1 MSMKLY
7 RRHRGLR
14 PIRNNVYEDEEGKI
28 VYKVHTPGPLKP
40 MSGTTTISKA
50 VTTSQATS
58 PPFLPENSNVVA
70 QSHGQFREN
79 SNEDLED
86 DADSDSDS
94 DPGLVDGV
102 DSGRA
107 SNSRP
112 STSTSPTTSRRNSL
126 SESINFMYI
135 AQIDWKVFKSS
146 KIRFGIGHYSGM
158 EVLVKNLFRKEGLD
172 GR

>member
-14 PIRNNVYEDEEGKI
+14 PILNNVYEDDEGRI

-50 VTTSQATS
+50 VPTSQATTS
-58 PPFLPENSNVVA
+58 PPFLSENSNAVA
-70 QSHGQFREN
+70 RSHDQFLEH
-79 SNEDLED
+79 SNEDLEG
-86 DADSDSDS
+86 DADGDSDS
-94 DPGLVDGV
+94 DPGLVDEV
-102 DSGRA
+102 DSGGGGA
-107 SNSRP
+107 SNS
-112 STSTSPTTSRRNSL
+112 TPTTSRRNSL
-126 SESINFMYI
+126 SESVDFMYI

-158 EVLVKNLFRKEGLD
+158 EVLAKNLFKKEGLE

>member
-1 MSMKLY
+1 MKLY

-14 PIRNNVYEDEEGKI
+14 PILNNVYEDDEGRI

-50 VTTSQATS
+50 VPTSQATTS
-58 PPFLPENSNVVA
+58 PPFLSENSNAVA
-70 QSHGQFREN
+70 RSHGQFLEN
-79 SNEDLED
+79 SNEDIEG
-86 DADSDSDS
+86 DADGDSDS
-94 DPGLVDGV
+94 DPGLVDEV
-102 DSGRA
+102 DSGGA

-112 STSTSPTTSRRNSL
+112 STSTTSRRNSL
-126 SESINFMYI
+126 SESVNFMYI

-158 EVLVKNLFRKEGLD
+158 EVLAKNLFRKEGLE